1 MMKKKAIIVVS
12 FGTSYREA
20 LKNSIEKIEE
30 DIKREFPEYDH
41 FRAFTAH
48 MIINKMEKVYGIRVN
63 TPEETL
69 RDLYN
74 EGYEEVI
81 MQPLHMIPG
90 EEFDYIK
97 NVQANFKDKF
107 KSLKVGRP
115 ILYYQGIEEV
125 DFDYSLFI
133 NSIEDVLESHENIVF
148 FGHGTSHPASSAYSC
163 LQVVLEEEGYHNAF
177 VGTVEGHP
185 TLDSVI
191 KRLKRRNINE
201 VLLVPLMVVC
211 GDHVLNDM
219 ASDEEDSWKTILE
232 GEGIKVNLFL
242 KGLGEIDGFRKLYV
256 NRVHQTINDTFKGI
270 GETKKGKQNENYS
283 LVI

>member
-1 MMKKKAIIVVS
+1 MKKAIIVVS
-12 FGTSYREA
+12 FGTSYQKA
-20 LKNSIEKIEE
+20 LKNSIEQIEN

-41 FRAFTAH
+41 FKSFTAH
-48 MIINKMEKVYGIRVN
+48 MIIKKMKDVYNIHID

-69 RDLYN
+69 DKLYKQ
-74 EGYEEVI
+74 GYEEVI
-81 MQPLHMIPG
+81 MQPLHIIPG

-97 NVQANFKDKF
+97 NVQANFQDKF

-133 NSIEDVLESHENIVF
+133 DSIKDILDSNENIVF

-163 LQVVLEEEGYHNAF
+163 LQVVLEEEGYNNAF

-191 KRLKRRNINE
+191 KRLKRRNIKE
-201 VLLVPLMVVC
+201 VLLLPLMVVC

-219 ASDEEDSWKTILE
+219 ASDDEDSWKSILE
-232 GEGIKVNLFL
+232 AEGIKVNLFL
-242 KGLGEIDGFRKLYV
+242 KGLGEIEAFRNLYV
-256 NRVHQTINDTFKGI
+256 KRIYQTINDTFKGV
-270 GETKKGKQNENYS
+270 GETKKGKKNENFS
-283 LVI
+283 LII

>member
-1 MMKKKAIIVVS
+1 MKKAIIVVS
-12 FGTSYREA
+12 FGTSYQNA
-20 LKNSIEKIEE
+20 FKNSIEKIRS
-30 DIKREFPEYDH
+30 DIKKEFPEYDH
-41 FRAFTAH
+41 FLSFTAH
-48 MIINKMEKVYGIRVN
+48 MIIKKMKDVYNIHID

-69 RDLYN
+69 NNLYKL
-74 EGYEEVI
+74 GYEEVI
-81 MQPLHMIPG
+81 MQPLHIIPG

-97 NVQANFKDKF
+97 NVQENFKDKF

-133 NSIEDVLESHENIVF
+133 DSIKDILDSNKNVVF

-163 LQVVLEEEGYHNAF
+163 LQVVLEEEGYDNAF

-191 KRLKRRNINE
+191 KRLKRRSIKE
-201 VLLVPLMVVC
+201 VLLLPLMVVC

-219 ASDEEDSWKTILE
+219 ASDDEDSWKSILE
-232 GEGIKVNLFL
+232 AKGIKVNLFL
-242 KGLGEIDGFRKLYV
+242 KGLGEIEAFRNLYV
-256 NRVHQTINDTFKGI
+256 KRVHQTINDTFKGI
-270 GETKKGKQNENYS
+270 GETKKGKKNENFS
-283 LVI
+283 LII